1 MKYIPADEAEKKEL
15 LKEIGV
21 ESFEEL
27 IKHIPESLRT
37 CCLNLK
43 EGISEYELMKEAKIL
58 ADKNICTDDRISFR
72 GGGIYDHYIPP
83 AIRHIALRPEFYTA
97 YTPYQPEVSQGTL
110 QIIYEYQSMIC
121 ELYGM
126 EIANASMY
134 DGFTAAA
141 EACHMAMGIK
151 NKHRILIS
159 DGMHPTAKKVI
170 NTYLKGQS
178 IDFEF
183 IPLTNGKVCL
193 NTLKSKL
200 NDKTAA
206 FILQTPNFFGVLEDG
221 EEIGKIVHEAGAMFI
236 VSQNPMTLGVI
247 KSPGE
252 IGADIAVGEGQVLGI
267 SQSFGGPLLGIFT
280 SKKEYARH
288 MPGRIIAKTTD
299 KNGKE
304 GFVMTL
310 QTREQHI
317 RREKA
322 TSNIC
327 TNEGLCMLMASVYLE
342 LVGKKGFIKVSE
354 DSFKSAHYLYK
365 KLVENGFEPLFKNA
379 QFFNEF
385 AVKINNSDSVYAKM
399 KDKGFLAGV
408 KLNSFSK
415 EWKDLLLFASTE
427 KRSAEEIDDF
437 VNNLKEAVK

>member
-1 MKYIPADEAEKKEL
+1 MKYIPADESEKKDM
-15 LKEIGV
+15 LKDIGAG
-21 ESFEEL
+21 SFEDL
-27 IKHIPESLRT
+27 IRHIPETLRS
-37 CCLNLK
+37 CCLKLD
-43 EGISEYELMKEAKIL
+43 EGMSEYELMKTAKAL
-58 ADKNICTDDRISFR
+58 SDVNVSADDCVSFM
-72 GGGIYDHYIPP
+72 GCGIYDHYIPP
-83 AIRHIALRPEFYTA
+83 AVKHIALRPEFYTA

-134 DGFTAAA
+134 DASTAAA

-151 NKHRILIS
+151 NRTRILVS
-159 DGMHPTAKKVI
+159 DGLHPTAKSVI
-170 NTYLKGQS
+170 KTYLKGQD
-178 IDFEF
+178 IELDFVK
-183 IPLTNGKVCL
+183 LSGGRVC
-193 NTLKSKL
+193 TDDLKSKL
-200 NDKTAA
+200 NERTAA
-206 FILQTPNFFGVLEDG
+206 FILQTPNVLGVIEDG
-221 EEIGKIVHEAGAMFI
+221 KSIGEIVHEAGSMFI
-236 VSQNPMTLGVI
+236 ISQNPMSLGVI

-252 IGADIAVGEGQVLGI
+252 CGADIAVGEGQVLGI

-342 LVGKKGFIKVSE
+342 TVGKKGFAKVSE
-354 DSFKSAHYLYK
+354 DSFKSAHYLYEK
-365 KLVENGFEPLFKNA
+365 AKAAGAEPLFPDA
-379 QFFNEF
+379 HFFNEF
-385 AVKINNSDSVYAKM
+385 AVRIKNAESVHSKM
-399 KDKGFLAGV
+399 KEFGFLSGV
-408 KLNSFSK
+408 KMGRFSD
-415 EWKDLLLFASTE
+415 EWKDVILLASTE
-427 KRSAEEIDDF
+427 KRSAAEIDMF
-437 VNNLKEAVK
+437 TEKLKEVIK